1 MTKKKEKKITF
12 LVADTRLYTLL
23 CRSVRRQVTN
33 FVEFRAVFALLLLSN
48 RPRLDCRVSGLVL
61 FHEKAKIE
69 SIENEGRGVAGKAG
83 RGTRPGHVGQKGR
96 GVITLHGPV
105 RSECVCVCVF
115 SARNSNQSGT
125 IVSDHEVSIES
136 YGKGKIPVNPA

>member
-1 MTKKKEKKITF
+1 MRTEAI
-12 LVADTRLYTLL
+12 LVADTRFYTLPCQSVGL
-23 CRSVRRQVTN
+23 SVRHISELRS
-33 FVEFRAVFALLLLSN
+33 VFALLLLPN
-48 RPRLDCRVSGLVL
+48 RPRLDCRVSSLVL

>member
-1 MTKKKEKKITF
+1 M
-12 LVADTRLYTLL
+12 VG
-23 CRSVRRQVTN
+23 RSVTL
-33 FVEFRAVFALLLLSN
+33 ELKSGKTLISAPAYPSATGGRAFGLVLIPSGIALLLLPN